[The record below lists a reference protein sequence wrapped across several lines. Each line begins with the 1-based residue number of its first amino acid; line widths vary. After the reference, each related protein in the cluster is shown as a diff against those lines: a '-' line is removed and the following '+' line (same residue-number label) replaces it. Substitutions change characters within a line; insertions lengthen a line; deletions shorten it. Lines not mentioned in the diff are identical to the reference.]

1 MMKPIIFA
9 VLLMVTLLSACAPGQ
24 NFDARLS
31 PVVGQYRFSIAG
43 WEWQTLFQQAKQL
56 LPGQQVQTDGG
67 VSDVTQYFDAVKRIK
82 TLQSEI
88 AAANAKNDSGTSTRL
103 SDELRTSQEKQTTRA
118 ATVETIIRG
127 QIRATL
133 AGEGIYNPVG
143 KGKVGF
149 PPLIFKLEVLPSVLV
164 ISPRDRIE
172 SMRELVLK
180 QNLALPQKE
189 SIEAGVDKLGV
200 SSLVVGVGGMGTY
213 PSLVD
218 GESSLQATIE
228 TAAHE
233 WLHQYLAFTPLGFR
247 YILDLTGVSRNYDI
261 ATMNESLAGMFG
273 KEIGARVYEKYYLE
287 YEDGTKQAPS
297 SATGFDFNLEMREI
311 RKAVDVYLARGEIE
325 QAEAFMEQQ
334 RQALA
339 SKGYY
344 IRKLNQ
350 AYFAFHGTYAD
361 SPAFLSP
368 IGVELKELRTKS
380 ASLNEFLNTAAG
392 MTSRQDLT
400 QSLR

>member
-1 MMKPIIFA
+1 MKRFIIFA
-9 VLLMVTLLSACAPGQ
+9 LLPAVLFIHGCAPASD
-24 NFDARLS
+24 FDARLN
-31 PVVGQYRFSIAG
+31 PFVTPYRFSIAG
-43 WEWQTLFQQAKQL
+43 WEWQTIIEQAKDWYS
-56 LPGQQVQTDGG
+56 GRKIQVDDETR
-67 VSDVTQYFDAVKRIK
+67 VVIEYFDTVKRIK

-189 SIEAGVDKLGV
+189 SIEAGADKLGV

-218 GESSLQATIE
+218 GESSLRATIE

-233 WLHQYLAFTPLGFR
+233 WLHQYLALTALGICYR
-247 YILDLTGVSRNYDI
+247 LV
-261 ATMNESLAGMFG
+261 
-273 KEIGARVYEKYYLE
+273 
-287 YEDGTKQAPS
+287 
-297 SATGFDFNLEMREI
+297 
-311 RKAVDVYLARGEIE
+311 
-325 QAEAFMEQQ
+325 
-334 RQALA
+334 
-339 SKGYY
+339 
-344 IRKLNQ
+344 
-350 AYFAFHGTYAD
+350 
-361 SPAFLSP
+361 
-368 IGVELKELRTKS
+368 
-380 ASLNEFLNTAAG
+380 
-392 MTSRQDLT
+392 
-400 QSLR
+400 